1 MKALEGYKTYLA
13 VAATLLTA
21 LADWLGASVPP
32 ELYMTE
38 GSLIAA
44 FLRAGMKK
52 LDGARPRF

>member
-1 MKALEGYKTYLA
+1 MKALEGYKTYIA
-13 VAATLLTA
+13 VGATLLTA
-21 LADWLGASVPP
+21 LADWLGASVPS

-52 LDGARPRF
+52 LDATRPRL